1 MKLNIITQENERQRD
16 CLKKIRI
23 LLKYN
28 SQTIKF
34 KPHCVCSF
42 ISCQHWNCFHISAV
56 VNTAASNLS
65 TQEFCLRTCVFTSL
79 GFAYTYTH
87 AYAYKQTELLG
98 HQVTACLNF
107 RKGPVVWVSCRMLF
121 WKARALSLVLSAVE
135 ATITSRL
142 EEMPSWLPKLISPH
156 PSHAG
161 GYEPIPCD
169 GLGMYLLGVTVLGI

>member
-1 MKLNIITQENERQRD
+1 MKLNIITQENECQRD

-65 TQEFCLRTCVFTSL
+65 TQGFCLRTCVFTSL

-121 WKARALSLVLSAVE
+121 WKARALSLVLSAVKQQLQ
-135 ATITSRL
+135 AVWR
-142 EEMPSWLPKLISPH
+142 KCQ
-156 PSHAG
+156 AG
-161 GYEPIPCD
+161 CQS
-169 GLGMYLLGVTVLGI
+169 